1 MRRSLGSRV
10 GEAKGF
16 ERAGQEFDEETIAP
30 EFARDYEYRP
40 IGRVSVWSTV
50 DCAYVQGPVPDL
62 EGEQACRVAM
72 VL

>member
-16 ERAGQEFDEETIAP
+16 ERAGQEFNEETIAP
-30 EFARDYEYRP
+30 EFARDCEYRP

-50 DCAYVQGPVPDL
+50 DCAYVQPVPDL
-62 EGEQACRVAM
+62 EGEQACSVAM